1 MSKHINVTDGS
12 ILESLNNKVD
22 LDGGNYPGS
31 GLSRM
36 INTHHTGLNMF
47 DPVIKDH
54 ELSYEES
61 RGLAPQG
68 TWVYKTAVAGEHY
81 GYPDF
86 YAKCLAER
94 NDPDNILTEAYVD
107 WNIAYD
113 DGAPLDSTN
122 TGVITVYSAAPYVPT
137 TYTGTATTA
146 EFTVK
151 LRSPSAWAGILGDQS
166 HNYIFKPETTN
177 CPVSISSA
185 GKLGIYNGSSWILG
199 STIYPA
205 DLSIIWVKLIWNGSS
220 YKVYGLHDADGK
232 YTKYSLPDLSAW
244 KLEAT
249 WNTTTNIWSQK
260 LFIGNYKKGSGVS
273 FQGSIDLK
281 HTYININGSR
291 WWNGAH
297 TFDIIENKNGHGYYD
312 IAYQAN
318 IDEIFQSKG
327 KAWYYGIDEE
337 NERIFMPRDRTNET
351 AVHRLHICVGNVIAD
366 TSWVDVVTQVQN
378 GTQDIENTRQNVLN
392 DIENH
397 RQSSLTDMEN
407 TRKAGVASIETAKNN
422 SVAAVEVRGAEL
434 RSKMALQMFD
444 TISKDHIL
452 SYEETPGLALQGTA
466 VYKNA
471 IAGERYGYKDFYN
484 KCLLEY
490 AEGQNITINGAT
502 CRKHPNGHIYYEM
515 KDKPLI
521 DQEYTN
527 TGIGHFY
534 GIDTAND
541 CIYLPRV
548 TERRLIA
555 SKKPDANL
563 NWYNLYSDGWCEQG
577 GYSLAAAKVTT
588 VTLEIPYIDA
598 KSYSVVEAIG
608 GFDNT
613 AANNAYSQVYKT
625 VDGSSFTISGYS
637 TGAGYRSMWMTQG
650 YTTYTAEGGARYVY
664 FCVGNTP
671 ASTAWVDV
679 VTQVNGG
686 VKDLTDKT
694 NEGIAALA
702 NAGSALR
709 QTQITNCLLE
719 IPQNIKLELA
729 DGVLTLKAGS
739 KIIVP
744 NGFEADGTTP
754 KFDEV
759 VVGSDVIPG
768 SITTE
773 GTTMLFSNSS
783 GTAISYQAGA
793 GDMLQYMYSGS
804 TAPTVFYADKYA
816 YWYDTASNLIK
827 QTTNGGSTWNTGRT
841 LPLCIV
847 SYSSSG
853 ITSIDQV
860 FNGFGYIGSTVWVD
874 KGVKGLI
881 PNGKNADGTLNNR
894 EITVSKLS
902 LSTVDCTCHIQFL
915 INEYGVM
922 VSLSNY
928 FDEEDPCHYDEDQN
942 YLVNENGDRAD
953 VCWVGDFDRKR
964 GVVSNFQIKRPFRAL
979 DRNEV
984 KAYVVDTYQSDT
996 GWYRVWSDGW
1006 IEQGGTLAVTFN
1018 TWATVTFLK
1027 RFSNTY
1033 YTLTGAVQGANTSYA
1048 DAFIGWKI
1056 DTKTTSS
1063 IQLSARYISTKGSG
1077 VISWEARGY

>member
-68 TWVYKTAVAGEHY
+68 TWVYKTAVTGEHY

-94 NDPDNILTEAYVD
+94 NDPDNTLTETYIKSNYTAHGGSAFVSD
-107 WNIAYD
+107 SNGIVS
-113 DGAPLDSTN
+113 GA
-122 TGVITVYSAAPYVPT
+122 SAAVLSLPT
-137 TYTGTATTA
+137 VYTGTVQKA
-146 EFTVK
+146 EFTAKVRGTDWNG
-151 LRSPSAWAGILGDQS
+151 LLDDQS
-166 HNYIFKPETTN
+166 YSYLLKAGTTKFQVAFN
-177 CPVSISSA
+177 SA
-185 GKLGIYNGSSWILG
+185 GKLGLYNTSSWVLG
-199 STIYPA
+199 STQYPT
-205 DLSIIWVKLIWNGSS
+205 LTNIWVKLIWDGAS
-220 YKVYGLHDADGK
+220 YKLYGLLDADNK

-249 WNTTTNIWSQK
+249 WSTTTNIWTQTLYLLNNSEGYSSVH
-260 LFIGNYKKGSGVS
+260 FNGT
-273 FQGSIDLK
+273 IDLN
-281 HTYININGSR
+281 HSSLYINGTR
-291 WWNGAH
+291 WWTG
-297 TFDIIENKNGHGYYD
+297 TTSFDIIENENGHGYYD
-312 IAYQAN
+312 TEYKSY
-318 IDEIFQSKG
+318 IDDMFQSKK

-337 NERIFMPRDRTNET
+337 NERVFMPRDTTNET
-351 AVHRLHICVGNVIAD
+351 SAHRLHICVGNVVAD

-392 DIENH
+392 DIE
-397 RQSSLTDMEN
+397 T
-407 TRKAGVASIETAKNN
+407 TRKASVASIETAKNN

-452 SYEETPGLALQGTA
+452 SHEETPGLALQGTA

-471 IAGERYGYKDFYN
+471 IAGERYGYQDFYN

-490 AEGQNITINGAT
+490 KEGQAITINGAT

-534 GIDTAND
+534 GIDTESE

-555 SKKPDANL
+555 SKKPDADL

-598 KSYSVVEAIG
+598 QSYSVVEAIG

-637 TGAGYRSMWMTQG
+637 TGAGYRSMWMAQG

-686 VKDLTDKT
+686 VKDLADKT

-827 QTTNGGSTWNTGRT
+827 QTTNGGSTWYTGRT

-1006 IEQGGTLAVTFN
+1006 IEQGGTLAVTLN